1 MEHING
7 ERVIRCKG
15 PCGRTKA
22 VEYFSKNQR
31 NNEDPWCSDCTEW
44 RLEFDGNELPTPI
57 PNGPLAYGAYDSTM
71 DDNKPTCSSLLSSQD
86 EEEDDYSD
94 DEDETGIS
102 PYEGPTPISGLID
115 RLEGYGGLA
124 ETSENTTAD
133 AISTANTVKISL
145 WDEDTDAD
153 ENHSGSENS
162 AATVTSR
169 RLWTMQGSGTLIDV
183 PMIPNSRQHSSRS
196 RSYTPAANSSATLSA
211 VSTPAGVAPHL
222 NRLASRPNINYQT
235 QTTQVGRFTD
245 SGEGTQSIPNRILPG
260 RVPLGQKSEEGIKR
274 SALHLVDGVPL
285 ASSANGWKPDIK
297 TQSGKG
303 SKNQWYKGDNRK
315 VFTCRKKYLPDATQD
330 RTEEPYDSDSPD
342 EM

>member
-1 MEHING
+1 
-7 ERVIRCKG
+7 
-15 PCGRTKA
+15 
-22 VEYFSKNQR
+22 
-31 NNEDPWCSDCTEW
+31 
-44 RLEFDGNELPTPI
+44 
-57 PNGPLAYGAYDSTM
+57 M

-124 ETSENTTAD
+124 ETSEVCKTYDDISVSANDVAQNTTAD

-303 SKNQWYKGDNRK
+303 SKNQWYKGVSIYRAFLLPMYNKLTQVRTTAKCLLAARNICRTQLKIERKNLMIPIAPMRCKTRNRLSSALR
-315 VFTCRKKYLPDATQD
+315 VSFFVQ
-330 RTEEPYDSDSPD
+330 
-342 EM
+342 